1 MRLFHLAPQNLGH
14 KEWPSHEGNG
24 VEEKQARYVEDG
36 VAKGEL
42 EGVPVFYTF
51 TSYRIFFLG
60 PCLQRGSQRK
70 RGKDACGGCPQV
82 RSHGDGIGT
91 LQGDRLT
98 ARLPKKL
105 NLD

>member
-1 MRLFHLAPQNLGH
+1 MIIFHLAPQNLGH
-14 KEWPSHEGNG
+14 KEWPSHEGDG
-24 VEEKQARYVEDG
+24 VEEKQARYVEDS

-42 EGVPVFYTF
+42 EGIPVFFHVYVLQD
-51 TSYRIFFLG
+51 FFLG

-70 RGKDACGGCPQV
+70 RGKDACGGRPQV

-98 ARLPKKL
+98 ARLAK
-105 NLD
+105 NLDLD